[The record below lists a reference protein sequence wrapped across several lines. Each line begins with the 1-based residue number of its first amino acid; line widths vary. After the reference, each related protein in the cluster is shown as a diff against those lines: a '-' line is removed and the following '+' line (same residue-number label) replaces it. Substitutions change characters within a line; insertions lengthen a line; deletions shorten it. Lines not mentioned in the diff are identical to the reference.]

1 MSTTTE
7 SSTASVAQTPAVSLF
22 QRAHQKMQMLQ
33 RIDAQVSS
41 LLEQRQKAQD
51 ELRSVQLELNEE
63 IDKVARSAEENGA
76 SSRRIRPVIIA
87 HDEDEAPMMHLT
99 AAVA

>member
-7 SSTASVAQTPAVSLF
+7 SSTSSVAQTPAVSLF

-76 SSRRIRPVIIA
+76 SSRRIRPVIST